1 MTLALLAVILKPLIF
16 SYILYFEGEKKHIA
30 NESGIRLG
38 QISEFSLL
46 ISVVAIQSG
55 FVSEHISS
63 LIQLSVLISFILSS
77 YIVVLRYPTPISSN
91 DLLRRD

>member
-1 MTLALLAVILKPLIF
+1 M
-16 SYILYFEGEKKHIA
+16 
-30 NESGIRLG
+30 G

-55 FVSEHISS
+55 FVDDHVSS
-63 LIQLSVLISFILSS
+63 LIQFSVLVSFILSS
-77 YIVVLRYPTPISSN
+77 YIVVLKYPTPISSN